1 MTPGPHPRTPAEFLC
16 QLPEPEL
23 EAAEL
28 DQDDDLRM
36 VELGRSVLAIAELTH
51 DTELTAVLDV
61 VDRATSDGAPA
72 SGERSG
78 CDDR

>member
-1 MTPGPHPRTPAEFLC
+1 MTPGPRPRTPAEFLR

-61 VDRATSDGAPA
+61 VDRATGDGAPA
-72 SGERSG
+72 SGERME
-78 CDDR
+78 